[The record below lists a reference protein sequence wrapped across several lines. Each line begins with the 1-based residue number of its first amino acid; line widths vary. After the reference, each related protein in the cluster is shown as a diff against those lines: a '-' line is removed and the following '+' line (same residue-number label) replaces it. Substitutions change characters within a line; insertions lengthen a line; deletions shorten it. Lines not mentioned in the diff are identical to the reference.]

1 MRLSQEEIEKIIKE
15 MKEKN
20 EYDKYAQMV
29 LEDFE
34 ENKIVYKLSEKEI
47 IAIAY
52 KNKTI
57 PYKLKEYYNWHEMN
71 LLMEEDEGI

>member
-1 MRLSQEEIEKIIKE
+1 MRLSQEEVEKIIKE

-20 EYDKYAQMV
+20 EYDKYVQMI

-57 PYKLKEYYNWHEMN
+57 PYKLREYYNWHEMN